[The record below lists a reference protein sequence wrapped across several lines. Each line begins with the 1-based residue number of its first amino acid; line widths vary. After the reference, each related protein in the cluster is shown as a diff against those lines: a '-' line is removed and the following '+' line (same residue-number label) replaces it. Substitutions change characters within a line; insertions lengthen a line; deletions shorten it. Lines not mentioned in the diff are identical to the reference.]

1 MPALLSNKMLARV
14 GRSQFFMYSLLIHA
28 ALVVLLGS
36 AVLFQAVMQEEEF
49 FGEPGSG
56 GFFAEMAEPQPQ
68 PQIPQQTLQTP
79 TVQAAVPTVTQQA
92 SLTAI
97 TAVGP
102 SVANFSVP
110 TFQTAVTAP
119 TQSLQA
125 AAPQRVSASAVAG
138 MTTAQARAIKSFTS
152 GWGVGGQGT
161 GGLRQR
167 KFKFTAYLAKYA
179 MGDWNATVSMSGSRI
194 VKGSLPNLL
203 FFMKKFSADRIDAN
217 PNPEPLNL
225 ASSEI
230 FTVKPPF
237 IFFNGRRDF
246 KLSDQE
252 VENLRKYVL
261 SGGAIW
267 GDSSLPGRRSRFD
280 IAFRREMRR
289 VLPDRDKDFE
299 ALPADHPIYRGGYFQ
314 NIQAAPS
321 GLNYY
326 QEPVEVLRIFGEI
339 AVIYT
344 MNAYGVMWQVGIDEK
359 GQPDLRRTESGPM
372 VATDENIWDR
382 REFYFRNLS
391 PEALLASYQF
401 GTNVVTHLLVRWE
414 NPLRR
419 VPTGL

>member
-1 MPALLSNKMLARV
+1 
-14 GRSQFFMYSLLIHA
+14 
-28 ALVVLLGS
+28 
-36 AVLFQAVMQEEEF
+36 
-49 FGEPGSG
+49 
-56 GFFAEMAEPQPQ
+56 
-68 PQIPQQTLQTP
+68 
-79 TVQAAVPTVTQQA
+79 
-92 SLTAI
+92 
-97 TAVGP
+97 
-102 SVANFSVP
+102 
-110 TFQTAVTAP
+110 
-119 TQSLQA
+119 
-125 AAPQRVSASAVAG
+125 
-138 MTTAQARAIKSFTS
+138 MTTAQARAIQSFVS

-299 ALPADHPIYRGGYFQ
+299 ALPADHPIYKGGYFQ
-314 NIQAAPS
+314 NIQTAPS

-344 MNAYGVMWQVGIDEK
+344 MNAYGVMWQIGIDEK
-359 GQPDLRRTESGPM
+359 GQPDLRRTESGAM
-372 VATDENIWDR
+372 VATDENIWER